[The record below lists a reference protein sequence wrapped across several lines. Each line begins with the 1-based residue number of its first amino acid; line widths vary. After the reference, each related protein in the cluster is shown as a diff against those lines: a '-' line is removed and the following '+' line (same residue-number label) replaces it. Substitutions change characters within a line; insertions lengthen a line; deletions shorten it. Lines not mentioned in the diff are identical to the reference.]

1 MFPRKVSATCRWS
14 LSTKHISGWAPLY
27 KRKKGAIWL
36 TDFLKCWALPCTLK
50 IFKLTNTKSCQILL
64 DMGPPMNTEV
74 QLVSYH
80 TVSKGYWGECGQR
93 GGYFEMT
100 NIPPQVTYFNCL
112 SFLYIINLVVIY
124 CIFSNCARIYFYIWC
139 LSRLENCST
148 CTIIGHFKCHHFV
161 NSH

>member
-1 MFPRKVSATCRWS
+1 M
-14 LSTKHISGWAPLY
+14 
-27 KRKKGAIWL
+27 
-36 TDFLKCWALPCTLK
+36 KCWALPCTLK
-50 IFKLTNTKSCQILL
+50 NFKLTNTKSCQILL

-124 CIFSNCARIYFYIWC
+124 CIFSNCARIYFYI
-139 LSRLENCST
+139 
-148 CTIIGHFKCHHFV
+148 
-161 NSH
+161 